1 MIFNKI
7 KSSFIN
13 NNKTFLN
20 LLEMFQY
27 TVIVLSLSII
37 VALIYHKIFRFFTI
51 SGESFLVLFIN
62 LIIDT
67 YLICVA
73 IYCIKKIALLIPSI
87 SKKIS
92 PKFTPHATFN
102 EYTIHL
108 AAFVA
113 LIELLPF
120 YYDHYHK
127 LHYKLGII

>member
-7 KSSFIN
+7 KSSFIKN
-13 NNKTFLN
+13 NITFLN

-73 IYCIKKIALLIPSI
+73 IYCIKRIALLIPSI

>member
-7 KSSFIN
+7 KKAFLIN
-13 NNKTFLN
+13 NSTALKF
-20 LLEMFQY
+20 LEMFQY
-27 TVIVLSLSII
+27 TVVVLSLSLV
-37 VALIYHKIFRFFTI
+37 VALIYHKLFRIFTVR
-51 SGESFLVLFIN
+51 GDSFLVLFIN

-67 YLICVA
+67 YLICIA
-73 IYCIKKIALLIPSI
+73 IFYIKKFALLVPSI
-87 SKKIS
+87 SKMINPAFKAH
-92 PKFTPHATFN
+92 TTFG

-127 LHYKLGII
+127 LHYKLGIL

>member
-1 MIFNKI
+1 M
-7 KSSFIN
+7 
-13 NNKTFLN
+13 
-20 LLEMFQY
+20 
-27 TVIVLSLSII
+27 
-37 VALIYHKIFRFFTI
+37 
-51 SGESFLVLFIN
+51 
-62 LIIDT
+62 
-67 YLICVA
+67 ICVA
-73 IYCIKKIALLIPSI
+73 IYCIKRIALLIPSI

-92 PKFTPHATFN
+92 PNFSTHATFN